1 MPFEG
6 AGAVST
12 WKLSLPKSFRPF
24 DYQSISDVILHVS
37 YTAEQDELLRQ
48 KVEESTAA
56 VESELLKY
64 FKGTAVSRVFSLRH
78 EFPTEFHRLLHSAAG
93 TEITV
98 QFADKHFPLFL
109 QGRKI
114 TVDSAKLGI
123 RTAEGQ
129 ALGSFK
135 VAINGSERSSFAADA
150 DLGNL
155 PTNKSL
161 STFFAAGKDSQLK
174 FAIKNPGSLNPTPAV
189 AGDPSAVSSDKL
201 LDLLLYLEYRVKN

>member
-24 DYQSISDVILHVS
+24 DYQSISDVILHLS
-37 YTAEQDELLRQ
+37 YTAEQDKLLRQ

-135 VAINGSERSSFAADA
+135 IAINGSERSSFAADA

-155 PTNKSL
+155 PTNKTL
-161 STFFAAGKDSQLK
+161 SSFFAAGKDSQLK
-174 FAIKNPGSLNPTPAV
+174 LAIKNPGSLNPTPPV

-201 LDLLLYLEYRVKN
+201 LDLLLYLEYRVKS